1 MKKNYTI
8 NSLSKHF
15 GWDNSFTPVIEV
27 KSGEI
32 IEIETVDSSGAKTN
46 DVEVKFYI
54 DGAQLGGVETITSL
68 AHGEEVTISREWQ
81 PSRAYDEDNEVGL
94 SVVVKVDPSDEIDE
108 SDNDNNQGTQYF
120 KVIRAKSSTPSFL
133 MGFFALISAI
143 AVAVMLSSYYRNR
156 DLE

>member
-1 MKKNYTI
+1 M
-8 NSLSKHF
+8 
-15 GWDNSFTPVIEV
+15 
-27 KSGEI
+27 
-32 IEIETVDSSGAKTN
+32 
-46 DVEVKFYI
+46 I
-54 DGAQLGGVETITSL
+54 D
-68 AHGEEVTISREWQ
+68 
-81 PSRAYDEDNEVGL
+81 DEDNEVGL
-94 SVVVKVDPSDEIDE
+94 SVVVKVDPSDDIDE